1 MSLTSSAPL
10 PPTSSSSFTKFTELV
25 NDVEKKEYVIR
36 KNVNEVNDLDGKNS
50 SERLQLVSYHYQ
62 YLYLF
67 IFGFLIIL
75 YMMRMMSSDT
85 SIIDNI
91 ILLILAVLIIHHF
104 FYKYF

>member
-1 MSLTSSAPL
+1 MSLSSSEL
-10 PPTSSSSFTKFTELV
+10 STSSSFTKFTDLV
-25 NDVEKKEYVIR
+25 NQMDRKEYVIR

-75 YMMRMMSSDT
+75 YMFRILSSNT